1 MKFRFKL
8 ETVLKIRK
16 HEEEL
21 QKQKLGVI
29 MQRKQLIN
37 SRLQKVQSVMT
48 DMNDQYLSKSQ
59 MDVRNLRG
67 YYASLQNK
75 QEVIWDLRQQLAE
88 TDKEIIKQRNVL
100 LEANRKT
107 QMLEKLKSKALL
119 TFVQEMDRKEQV
131 ELNEMATQKY
141 NHSN

>member
-1 MKFRFKL
+1 MKFKFKL
-8 ETVLKIRK
+8 ESVLKIRK

-37 SRLQKVQSVMT
+37 KRLQKVRDVMI

-59 MDVRNLRG
+59 MDVTNLRG
-67 YYASLQNK
+67 YYASLQDN
-75 QEVIWDLRQQLAE
+75 QEVIWDLKQQLSE
-88 TDKEIIKQRNVL
+88 TDKEIIKQRNAL
-100 LEANRKT
+100 LEANKKT

-119 TFVQEMDRKEQV
+119 TFVREMDRKEQL

>member
-67 YYASLQNK
+67 YYASLQDK

>member
-37 SRLQKVQSVMT
+37 SRLQKIQSVMT
-48 DMNDQYLSKSQ
+48 EMNDQYLSKSQ

-67 YYASLQNK
+67 YYASLQDK